1 MSATLLVKQRP
12 CRSWLNRETSPAIS
26 ATLAQRLLDRC
37 RGESDVL
44 MLTLS
49 YERSAWQWDPERLFH
64 AASDEQHVPLFFR
77 RLQKYLGCSLKG
89 RWLCKQEFQR
99 GGWVH
104 WHIILI
110 GVPFIPHE
118 DLTRLWG
125 HGHVWIN
132 KAKRRRLRYVCKY
145 ASKDADIPAW
155 LYAQRPRAVK
165 IIRVSPGFWHRDAI
179 VSALHSPPDSS
190 AADPAEEC
198 SPGDLLPPGDPS
210 SMFPLDD
217 DSSPLPA
224 RPAFQEEVGG
234 AASDGP
240 CPVVLTCFYRSI
252 GDCIEQHK
260 GRVVVR
266 AQRGRFAVTLHVQPV
281 LLLLHFLQR
290 GCTLGPGP
298 HGWLVLNGADRQMV
312 EEAAAVASR
321 EAAAAALHLTQ
332 VPNPDR
338 WYPPPWVNEV
348 IRQSINEEE
357 REWRAAA

>member
-1 MSATLLVKQRP
+1 MRATLLVKQRP

-26 ATLAQRLLDRC
+26 AALAQRLVDRC

-77 RLQKYLGCSLKG
+77 RLQKYLGGSLKG

-104 WHIILI
+104 WHIILV
-110 GVPFIPHE
+110 GVPFIPHD

-125 HGHVWIN
+125 YGHVWIN
-132 KAKRRRLRYVCKY
+132 KAKRSRLRYVCKY

-155 LYAQRPRAVK
+155 LYAQRLRAVK
-165 IIRVSPGFWHRDAI
+165 IIRVSPGFWQRDGTATAACL
-179 VSALHSPPDSS
+179 SASPV
-190 AADPAEEC
+190 ADPAGEVLC
-198 SPGDLLPPGDPS
+198 GDSLSPANPLSMLFPS
-210 SMFPLDD
+210 D
-217 DSSPLPA
+217 
-224 RPAFQEEVGG
+224 
-234 AASDGP
+234 AASNPPAEDAYRPGETESNGP

-266 AQRGRFAVTLHVQPV
+266 SQRGRFAVTLHVQPV
-281 LLLLHFLQR
+281 LLLLHFLRR
-290 GCTLGPGP
+290 GCTLGPGK
-298 HGWLVLNGADRQMV
+298 HGWLVLNGADRQMI

-338 WYPPPWVNEV
+338 WQPPPWVNEV